1 MADFRTESQKACDRL
16 REAIL
21 NGEYPPGTRLPQR
34 KIAARF
40 GSTTIV
46 IREALRL
53 LENEKLVVIE
63 PRYGAMVREVTP
75 RVIRDRYIVREAL
88 EGMAAR
94 LAAINMTEDHRR
106 RILAVGEECDR
117 VLTSPGIDNHVKA
130 GLHQSFHDLLLE
142 LTNCEELNLLLQNS
156 YLHSIII
163 SNAFHIDWSAEDPHR
178 HSVLARVLV
187 SGDPNAA
194 ETAMREHVRIG
205 MRMELES
212 MGGPKE

>member
-1 MADFRTESQKACDRL
+1 M

-34 KIAARF
+34 KIASRF

-46 IREALRL
+46 VREALRL

-75 RVIRDRYIVREAL
+75 EVIRERYIVREAL

-94 LAAINMTEDHRR
+94 LAAVNMTEDHRR
-106 RILAVGEECDR
+106 RILEVGEECDH
-117 VLTSPGIDNHVKA
+117 VLTSTTVDNHVKA
-130 GLHQSFHDLLLE
+130 VLHQSFHDILLE
-142 LTNCEELNLLLQNS
+142 LTHCEELNLLLRNS

-163 SNAFHIDWSAEDPHR
+163 SNAYHIDWSVEDPHR

-187 SGDPNAA
+187 SGDADAA
-194 ETAMREHVRIG
+194 ERAMREHVRIG

-212 MGGPKE
+212 MGGLRE